1 MPVAKRTGPCDHCA
15 ATESPMW
22 RKGPL
27 ESPTLCNACGA
38 RFLVKKTLEG
48 YMPKARGGVPG
59 APAAAGPAPRP
70 QPQAPKKEAEGGV
83 GPAEAAAG
91 PAPPPPAGSRL
102 GKRVR
107 KVPAK

>member
-48 YMPKARGGVPG
+48 YMPKARGGVP
-59 APAAAGPAPRP
+59 APPAAAGPAPRP
-70 QPQAPKKEAEGGV
+70 QPQAPKNAEEGAAEG
-83 GPAEAAAG
+83 AAG
-91 PAPPPPAGSRL
+91 PAPPPPAESRL

>member
-1 MPVAKRTGPCDHCA
+1 
-15 ATESPMW
+15 MW

-48 YMPKARGGVPG
+48 YMPKARGGVP
-59 APAAAGPAPRP
+59 APPAAAGPAPRP
-70 QPQAPKKEAEGGV
+70 QPQAPKNAEEGAAEG
-83 GPAEAAAG
+83 AAG

>member
-38 RFLVKKTLEG
+38 RFLVKETLEG
-48 YMPKARGGVPG
+48 YMPKARGGVP
-59 APAAAGPAPRP
+59 APPAAAGPAPRP
-70 QPQAPKKEAEGGV
+70 QPQAPKNAEEGAAEG
-83 GPAEAAAG
+83 AAG
-91 PAPPPPAGSRL
+91 PAPPPPAESRL
-102 GKRVR
+102 GNRVR

>member
-59 APAAAGPAPRP
+59 PPAAAGPAPRP
-70 QPQAPKKEAEGGV
+70 QPQAPKKAEEGAAEG
-83 GPAEAAAG
+83 AAG
-91 PAPPPPAGSRL
+91 PAPPPPAVSRL

-107 KVPAK
+107 KVAAK